1 MVKYV
6 LSVARTVFETAEQL
20 DELRIETVDPDLVI
34 LSILFEMPIL
44 RRFLDIKAALWY
56 NVRCMII
63 YFCTFRTALSPWK
76 MRYTGLSA
84 MR

>member
-1 MVKYV
+1 MITG
-6 LSVARTVFETAEQL
+6 SVQ
-20 DELRIETVDPDLVI
+20 PDSRSRAILFLLFFYLVI